1 MKAFDYLADGDV
13 YLDSACQSLRPRP
26 VIDALSR
33 YYTEHN
39 SCGER
44 VKYAWGRKTDELVE
58 ETGWSKKTIDA
69 IRKSSVASVNGGMF
83 GEDDEGDDGFS
94 DPGLVRPSKVPYAA
108 EAVYM
113 GLDDT
118 DKAIFDGRTGMHGK
132 KKESGS
138 SLADMLNISQAAIS
152 QRS

>member
-44 VKYAWGRKTDELVE
+44 VKYAWGLKTDELVE
-58 ETGWSKKTIDA
+58 ET
-69 IRKSSVASVNGGMF
+69 R
-83 GEDDEGDDGFS
+83 
-94 DPGLVRPSKVPYAA
+94 GLILKY
-108 EAVYM
+108 
-113 GLDDT
+113 L
-118 DKAIFDGRTGMHGK
+118 KLK
-132 KKESGS
+132 KK
-138 SLADMLNISQAAIS
+138 DYKVQNFLN
-152 QRS
+152 